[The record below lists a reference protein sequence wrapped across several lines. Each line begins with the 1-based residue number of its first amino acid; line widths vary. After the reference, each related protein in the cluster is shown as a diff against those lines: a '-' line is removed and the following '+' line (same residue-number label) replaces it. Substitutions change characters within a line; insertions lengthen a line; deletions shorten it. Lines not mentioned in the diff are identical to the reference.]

1 LHQRRPEAL
10 MKCEHQDCHCQSE
23 IGVERNGRTYCSE
36 RCARGPFERPESCS
50 CGHAGC
56 SYAEELSA
64 SA

>member
-1 LHQRRPEAL
+1 
-10 MKCEHQDCHCQSE
+10 MKCEHQACHCQSE

-36 RCARGPFERPESCS
+36 SCARASFDRPESCG

-56 SYAEELSA
+56 STADELSA